1 MSCFDWRKNI
11 ENYIKDGL
19 IITVASTGIFF
30 ALKTTNLK
38 PPKVSIDAMNIMKHF
53 DGICEGK

>member
-38 PPKVSIDAMNIMKHF
+38 PLKASIDAMNIMKYF
-53 DGICEGK
+53 DGICDGK

>member
-19 IITVASTGIFF
+19 IITVGSTGIFF

-38 PPKVSIDAMNIMKHF
+38 PPKASIDAMNIMKYF
-53 DGICEGK
+53 DGICDGK